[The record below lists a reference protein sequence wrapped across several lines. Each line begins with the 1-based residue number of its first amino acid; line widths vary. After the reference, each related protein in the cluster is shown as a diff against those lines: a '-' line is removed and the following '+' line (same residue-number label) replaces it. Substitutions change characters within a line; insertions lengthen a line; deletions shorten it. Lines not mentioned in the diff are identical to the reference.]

1 MLSYFKDHEFLSLLV
16 TFSVITF
23 VGSIIIIP
31 YIISKLP
38 TDYFCDEKRHPSK
51 LRRYHPVIY
60 LLIRILKNI
69 IGIILIIAGIIMFIT
84 PGQGIITLLI
94 GLSLTEFPGKYKL
107 ERRIIR
113 NQKVYKTLN
122 WIRKKTGAPPL
133 EYPD

>member
-1 MLSYFKDHEFLSLLV
+1 MLPFLKDHEFLSLLV

-23 VGSIIIIP
+23 IGSIVIIP

-51 LRRYHPVIY
+51 LRRYHPIIY
-60 LLIRILKNI
+60 LLIRIIKNI
-69 IGIILIIAGIIMFIT
+69 IGIILIIVGIIMFVT

-94 GLSLTEFPGKYKL
+94 GLSLTDFPGKYKL

-122 WIRKKTGAPPL
+122 WIRKKTSAPPL
-133 EYPD
+133 KYPD